1 MFLIILFAFLAG
13 IVTIL
18 SPCILPLLPIVLS
31 GTVSGGKRRPLGI
44 ITGFVASFTVF
55 TLSLSALVQALG
67 ISPDLLR
74 WIAAGVIIA
83 FGLIMVIPPF
93 KTVFMRLVSRLAS
106 RGMSAQQ
113 NISNKGFVSGL
124 TLGVSLG
131 LVWTPCVGPIMAS
144 VISLA
149 LSSTVDLG
157 SVFITLSY
165 SLGTAVPLFIIMR
178 GGKSLMNRF
187 SFFKKHSNTIQ
198 KVFGVLMLLTGLAIL
213 TGFDR
218 QFQTSILTA
227 FPGYGQGLTK
237 IEDQGFINNAIAK
250 RNNDLLKTTPTPEPG
265 GNVSAGGTAPA
276 APTAKP
282 ARDTYEAQTHSLY
295 DAITMGGPWINSAP
309 INPSSLRG
317 KVVLIDFWTY
327 SCINCIRT
335 LPYLT
340 AWDKKYRGQGLVIIG
355 VHSPE
360 FAFEHETS
368 NVKQAVKDFG
378 IEYPV
383 VQDNKFAIWRA
394 FNNHYWPAHYFFNK
408 SGELVSMHFGE
419 GAYAESEQLIQKLL
433 GESGPLAANE
443 IKSTLST
450 TAGKTPETYL
460 GYNRASSFASP
471 DAGIQDTSH
480 NYSLPSRLQK
490 NQWAL
495 SGPWTQTAENI
506 VARGGSTLELSFH
519 AQKVYLV
526 LGPADTGPAG
536 EITVTVNGKAVNTAD
551 IKNGKLELKM
561 YRLYELYNGDKPI
574 DGLLRLKTTGPL
586 KAYAFTFG

>member
-1 MFLIILFAFLAG
+1 MFLLILFAFLAG

-31 GTVSGGKRRPLGI
+31 GTVSGGKTRPLGI
-44 ITGFVASFTVF
+44 ITGFVVSFTVF
-55 TLSLSALVQALG
+55 TLSLSALIQALG

-74 WIAAGVIIA
+74 WIASGVIIA

-93 KTVFMRLVSRLAS
+93 KNVFMRLASRLAS
-106 RGMSAQQ
+106 QGMSAQQ
-113 NISNKGFVSGL
+113 NIPNKGFVSGL

-149 LSSTVDLG
+149 LSSSVDLG
-157 SVFITLSY
+157 SVFITLAY
-165 SLGTAVPLFIIMR
+165 SLGTAVPLFIIMQ

-218 QFQTSILTA
+218 RFQTSILTA

-237 IEDQGFINNAIAK
+237 IEDQGFINNVITQ
-250 RNNDLLKTTPTPEPG
+250 RNNELLKTTPTPKP
-265 GNVSAGGTAPA
+265 AGDVAKGETPTA

-282 ARDTYEAQTHSLY
+282 ARDTHEAQTSSVY

-309 INPSSLRG
+309 IKPSSLRG

-335 LPYLT
+335 LPYLK
-340 AWDKKYRGQGLVIIG
+340 AWDKKYRDQGLVIIG

-360 FAFEHETS
+360 FAFEHETA

-383 VQDNKFAIWRA
+383 VQDNDFAIWRA

-408 SGELVSMHFGE
+408 SGELVHMHFGE
-419 GAYAESEQLIQKLL
+419 GAYAESEQHIQKLL
-433 GESGPLAANE
+433 GESGPLATDE
-443 IKSTLST
+443 IRSTLST
-450 TAGKTPETYL
+450 TAGKTSETYL
-460 GYNRASSFASP
+460 GYRRASNFASP
-471 DAGIQDTSH
+471 DAGIQDTLH
-480 NYSLPSRLQK
+480 NYSLPAHLQK

-506 VARGGSTLELSFH
+506 VAQGGSTLELSFH

-526 LGPADTGPAG
+526 LGPADTGQAG
-536 EITVTVNGKAVNTAD
+536 KITVTVNGKAVDTAD
-551 IKNGKLELKM
+551 IKNGILDLET

-574 DGLLRLKTTGPL
+574 DGLLRLKTTGSL